1 MLLPFFW
8 VLWGMIVFI
17 YYSSFLE
24 ITLQSVH
31 LINFENSSKIFLI
44 FFALFS
50 CFWNKFISLFIF
62 FLQISYYLYFNVSP
76 RKGRYRSLGSVCNL
90 YVEDL
95 VSFHFFFLCN
105 HLFFNLFDIEIN
117 NVIIKNPLLFISCAY
132 AMKLSF
138 LCSFLPSK
146 HYQYFSLPLFKI
158 MASVVLIVVH
168 SYVNM

>member
-1 MLLPFFW
+1 MMFYKLHLLLPFFW

-31 LINFENSSKIFLI
+31 LINFENSSKIFLN
-44 FFALFS
+44 FELLL
-50 CFWNKFISLFIF
+50 CFVLMFLKWIHQFIYLI

-95 VSFHFFFLCN
+95 ASFHLFLLCN
-105 HLFFNLFDIEIN
+105 HLFFNLFDIEIFN
-117 NVIIKNPLLFISCAY
+117 NVIIKNPLFFIFY
-132 AMKLSF
+132 FFKSF
-138 LCSFLPSK
+138 TFYILWLCYKTIIFVF
-146 HYQYFSLPLFKI
+146 FSSL
-158 MASVVLIVVH
+158 
-168 SYVNM
+168 